1 MQWVVRLTTKRQ
13 VTFPKRVLE
22 ALGVG
27 PGDVIELI
35 EEPDGR
41 FRLAPRRI
49 RPEHLA
55 PLRSLVR
62 PGTPDFDIAAFREGT
77 YDPSLRD

>member
-1 MQWVVRLTTKRQ
+1 MQWVVRLTAKRQ
-13 VTFPKRVLE
+13 ATFPKRVLE

-27 PGDVIELI
+27 PGDVIELV

-41 FRLAPRRI
+41 FLLTPRRI
-49 RPEHLA
+49 RTERLA
-55 PLRSLVR
+55 PLRSLIR
-62 PGTPDFDIAAFREGT
+62 PGTPDFDIAEFREGT